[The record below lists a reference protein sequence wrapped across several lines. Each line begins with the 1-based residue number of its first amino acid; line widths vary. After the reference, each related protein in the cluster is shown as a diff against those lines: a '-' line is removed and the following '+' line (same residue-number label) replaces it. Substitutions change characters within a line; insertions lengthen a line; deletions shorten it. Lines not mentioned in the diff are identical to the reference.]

1 MSNPTKD
8 SFKKAC
14 ERMLVSSDGKMLKDT
29 MNENTFKTEEYEFT
43 IRAHIIEAK
52 EMQEAKRTAL
62 VTNVGN
68 SKLSPVVRVSWIK
81 DISKESKVDNN
92 DESTYEVLAVK
103 HTTIRNDTNNP
114 TYDQLIVFKKLMTA

>member
-62 VTNVGN
+62 R
-68 SKLSPVVRVSWIK
+68 S
-81 DISKESKVDNN
+81 E
-92 DESTYEVLAVK
+92 
-103 HTTIRNDTNNP
+103 TILD
-114 TYDQLIVFKKLMTA
+114 